1 MIHSISFIIFLY
13 IFRMK
18 TIERVLLTGRGNDI
32 HMAIRAIDPLTSC
45 IPQAI
50 TYKS

>member
-1 MIHSISFIIFLY
+1 MFLSSIFPHIS
-13 IFRMK
+13 RAN

-45 IPQAI
+45 IPPAI
-50 TYKS
+50 AYES